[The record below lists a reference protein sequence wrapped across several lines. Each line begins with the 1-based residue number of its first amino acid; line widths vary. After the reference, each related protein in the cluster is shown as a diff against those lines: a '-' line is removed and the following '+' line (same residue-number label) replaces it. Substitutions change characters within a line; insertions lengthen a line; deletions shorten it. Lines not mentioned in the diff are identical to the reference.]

1 MGFVRG
7 FVKRKFRGD
16 YELVDPSA
24 ACRSHSRASPSLP
37 PRPSTS
43 TTTNLLT
50 LIHLTTMS
58 ISIAGDTDERH
69 RLQPSSSSGDQSRGS
84 LEAAGLA
91 CEAQPASRPSD
102 VVSHSSRCAILPTSR
117 SKRCRQ
123 SWTRSH
129 HGWLCCHVTPSRV
142 VHGRRCPLSPFC
154 PTVCRCGG
162 ADGSLCC
169 AWRAPLEERRTGG
182 RPQRPRG
189 QALRHVDA

>member
-1 MGFVRG
+1 MGG
-7 FVKRKFRGD
+7 EVKRKGNS
-16 YELVDPSA
+16 PSA
-24 ACRSHSRASPSLP
+24 SACHTASAHSRRAHRGRRPQQPPTYSPSATSPPCPFPSLVTPMSATDSSLP
-37 PRPSTS
+37 PQAVT
-43 TTTNLLT
+43 
-50 LIHLTTMS
+50 
-58 ISIAGDTDERH
+58 
-69 RLQPSSSSGDQSRGS
+69 S

-91 CEAQPASRPSD
+91 CDAQPASRPSD

-162 ADGSLCC
+162 ADCSLCC
-169 AWRAPLEERRTGG
+169 AWRAPLEERTTGG